1 MILIEQANG
10 RNSSGAVAG
19 LRVAGRS
26 WSGWWCSCPGVVA
39 AVRFVACACVV
50 LLVASSRLPAEEA
63 KRLQALTS
71 FLPVYCFAAN
81 VAGDLADVTNLLPAN
96 VGPHEY
102 QPTPSDEK
110 KLRAADLLLVNGL
123 QLEAWQDKLVRTRSK
138 RRALPVVEIWKGLDS
153 QLIRSVPTLHLV
165 EGGGSHS
172 HDHAGDANPH
182 LWLDPVLA
190 RSAVSNILGAF
201 QRADPGNA
209 AGYAANAARFVG
221 RLEALHREFVEG
233 IPSATP
239 QPIVVFHDA
248 FVYAA
253 RRYGLKIVGV
263 IEQTPE
269 VTPSPKYLGELKKVI
284 EQQRIKAI
292 FAEPQFPARLAQQL
306 SRDTGVPLAILDTL
320 ETAADGQLK
329 PDSYER
335 GMRQNLKVLKEHLK

>member
-1 MILIEQANG
+1 MIPIEQAG
-10 RNSSGAVAG
+10 RCYGSNESSDHRGAG
-19 LRVAGRS
+19 GFRS
-26 WSGWWCSCPGVVA
+26 GG
-39 AVRFVACACVV
+39 
-50 LLVASSRLPAEEA
+50 SRLRGGWAGTFKGLLCASLVLVLGPPRMAGEEA
-63 KRLQALTS
+63 KRLQVLTS

-81 VAGDLADVTNLLPAN
+81 VAGELAEVTNLLPPN
-96 VGPHEY
+96 VGPHDY

-123 QLEAWQDKLVRTRSK
+123 QLETWHEKLVRTRSK
-138 RRALPVVEIWKGLDS
+138 RRALPVVEIWKGLES

-190 RSAVSNILGAF
+190 MSAVSNILGAF
-201 QRADPGNA
+201 QRADPAHA
-209 AGYAANAARFVG
+209 AGYAANAAQFLA
-221 RLEALHREFVEG
+221 RLEALNREFAEG

-263 IEQTPE
+263 IEETPE

-284 EQQRIKAI
+284 EKQRIKAI

-320 ETAADGQLK
+320 ETAADGQLR

-335 GMRQNLKVLKEHLK
+335 GMRQNLKVLKDHLK